1 MKRLLVSASIV
12 ALGFGAAQ
20 LWRGR
25 QRRPSLSR
33 RLDLARA
40 RERSILPRRD
50 DAAAI
55 TQNFIAY
62 FIVPLWAM
70 SGVADW
76 LCHRAASIEATA
88 GAKES
93 LIHLLMLAEM
103 ALPVLAG
110 LFLEITSPVL
120 ALMIASF
127 LLHEATALW
136 DVAYAVTRREVTF
149 IEQHVHSF
157 LEMMPLMA
165 VSFITVLHWDRF
177 RELLRGSLGGGPA
190 FALKKRPLPAPYIA
204 GTLTN
209 MALFEA
215 TPYLEELVRCLRA
228 SGGRLVPEGAMS
240 R

>member
-12 ALGFGAAQ
+12 A
-20 LWRGR
+20 
-25 QRRPSLSR
+25 RRPPSSAAR
-33 RLDLARA
+33 RHGLDLTRA
-40 RERSILPRRD
+40 RQKPLTGGGDRT
-50 DAAAI
+50 AI
-55 TQNFIAY
+55 TQNFLAY

-76 LCHRAASIEATA
+76 LCHRVSRIETTT

-103 ALPVLAG
+103 GVPVLAG

-136 DVAYAVTRREVTF
+136 DVAYAVTRRQVTA

-165 VSFITVLHWDRF
+165 VSFIAVLHWDRC
-177 RELLRGSLGGGPA
+177 RDLLRGAFGNGPA
-190 FALKKRPLPAPYIA
+190 LAFKRPPLPAPYIA
-204 GTLTN
+204 GTLAS

-228 SGGRLVPEGAMS
+228 SGGRLMPADAA